1 MKIIDVISMKRDK
14 LLFHFCDGVERK
26 NRRIRL
32 KVYKN
37 SFVASEAVDFM
48 IRIGWAEDRESA
60 VAVRL

>member
-1 MKIIDVISMKRDK
+1 MKRDK